1 MKKIISTLLV
11 VIVLFNF
18 IFYNGVYATGDE
30 VFEGTESIGEDSI
43 SPASQEGLVNEG
55 STGSGIIVW
64 DILGA
69 IFGTIAGI
77 LAAVIDI
84 FPMLIQL
91 TLSIVVS
98 DNVNDREA
106 FTIESTVFNEFGIFN
121 INYFNFERFQFL
133 GTSGTNATFIPGANI
148 KIKESVAQFFILM
161 RLIAIAASLL
171 VLIYVGIRMALSTI
185 ASDQAKYKSMLISW
199 VESIAILFLMQYIIS
214 IMFGIGNIFEN
225 IAYDIKNIL
234 NATSFETTINDK
246 IYGNM
251 IGNAGWTY
259 VLYSVVF
266 WVLVF
271 IQLKFFLMYF
281 KRVITVGFLILIAPL
296 VTITYPI
303 DKLGDGKAQA
313 FSVWFNELA
322 MNIFIQPIHAFI
334 YIVFMYTAGEIA
346 SKSIFVA
353 LIFLLALTKV
363 EKIILYLFNLKN
375 VVSLQPV
382 DDQKKK

>member
-1 MKKIISTLLV
+1 MKKIISTMLV

-18 IFYNGVYATGDE
+18 IFCNHVYATDSS
-30 VFEGTESIGEDSI
+30 FEGTDSIGENSV
-43 SPASQEGLVNEG
+43 SPASQESLMNEG
-55 STGSGIIVW
+55 STGSGAILW

-91 TLSIVVS
+91 TLTIVVS
-98 DNVNDREA
+98 DT
-106 FTIESTVFNEFGIFN
+106 FTIEGTVFNEFGIFN
-121 INYFNFERFQFL
+121 INYFDFSPNTYTVGS
-133 GTSGTNATFIPGANI
+133 GTSQKTVEVNTANLS
-148 KIKESVAQFFILM
+148 IKESVAKFFIIT

-185 ASDQAKYKSMLISW
+185 ASDQAKYKEMLISW
-199 VESIAILFLMQYIIS
+199 LESIVLLFLMQYIIS
-214 IMFGIGNIFEN
+214 IMFSIGNIFIN
-225 IAYDIKNIL
+225 IAYDIRVAL
-234 NATSFETTINDK
+234 NATSFEAVTVDK

-251 IGNAGWTY
+251 LGNAGWTY

-271 IQLKFFLMYF
+271 IQVKFFLMYL
-281 KRVITVGFLILIAPL
+281 KRVVTVGFLILIAPL

-303 DKLGDGKAQA
+303 DKIGDGKAQA

-346 SKSIFVA
+346 KKSV
-353 LIFLLALTKV
+353 LVGLMFLLSMTKV
-363 EKIILYLFNLKN
+363 EKIVLYLFNLKN
-375 VVSLQPV
+375 VVSLKPI

>member
-1 MKKIISTLLV
+1 MLV

-18 IFYNGVYATGDE
+18 IFCNSVYADDS
-30 VFEGTESIGEDSI
+30 FSGTESIGENSV
-43 SPASQEGLVNEG
+43 SPASQESLMNEG
-55 STGSGIIVW
+55 STGSGNILW

-98 DNVNDREA
+98 NNIGQLDA

-121 INYFNFERFQFL
+121 INYFDFSADTYTV
-133 GTSGTNATFIPGANI
+133 GTGVDAYIADVNDTNLT
-148 KIKESVAQFFILM
+148 IKECVAKFFVLT

-199 VESIAILFLMQYIIS
+199 VESIALLFLMQYIIS

-225 IAYDIKNIL
+225 IAYDIRNTL

-271 IQLKFFLMYF
+271 IQLKFFLMYL

-303 DKLGDGKAQA
+303 DKVGDGKAQA

-346 SKSIFVA
+346 KQSIFVG
-353 LIFLLALTKV
+353 LMFLLSLTKV